1 MKTDIMIRI
10 LLILM
15 LFVALCGCSYNEL
28 PTKTDDITTSYVLP
42 KGELPS
48 ADEKAVANAAKQ
60 EYESALK
67 AN

>member
-1 MKTDIMIRI
+1 
-10 LLILM
+10 M